1 MLNADP
7 EQYPGQLVERHLAG
21 GDIDVAIV
29 WGPIGGYF
37 AKRMRTPELRVV
49 PMKPEPGVKFDY
61 AMAMGV
67 RYGEAQWKQ
76 QIEALIDKRRAEI
89 QAILREYG
97 VPLLEDAPAPPA
109 AR

>member
-1 MLNADP
+1 
-7 EQYPGQLVERHLAG
+7 
-21 GDIDVAIV
+21 
-29 WGPIGGYF
+29 
-37 AKRMRTPELRVV
+37 
-49 PMKPEPGVKFDY
+49 MKPEPGVKFDY

-67 RYGEAQWKQ
+67 RHGEAQWKQ

-97 VPLLEDAPAPPA
+97 VPLLEDVPAAPA